1 MEFLIS
7 DAWAQGAAQSQQ
19 SPLGFFLPMIIL
31 FVAFW
36 FLLIRP
42 QQKRQKQHR
51 ELVSNIQPGD
61 EVLTSGGLIGI
72 VRETSEQFLT
82 VDFADNVQL
91 KVQRQTVT
99 AVLPKGTFDAA

>member
-1 MEFLIS
+1 
-7 DAWAQGAAQSQQ
+7 
-19 SPLGFFLPMIIL
+19 MIIL

-51 ELVSNIQPGD
+51 ELVANIKPGD
-61 EVLTSGGLIGI
+61 EVLTSGGLVGI

-82 VDFADNVQL
+82 VEFSDNVQL
-91 KVQRQTVT
+91 KVQRQTVS
-99 AVLPKGTFDAA
+99 AVLPKGTYDAA